1 MYQLNLLENPRKFL
15 KKLKDKKLLVDLS
28 HKIEELKY
36 NPFPANSKKLKEN
49 VGYRLRFGDY
59 RILYT
64 VDTKREIVEIYK
76 IGHRKDIYK
85 Y

>member
-1 MYQLNLLENPRKFL
+1 MYQLNLLEEPRKFL
-15 KKLKDKKLLVDLS
+15 KKLKDRKLLLNLC

-49 VGYRLRFGDY
+49 LGYRIRIGDY

-64 VDTKREIVEIYK
+64 VDKIVQVIEIYK
-76 IGHRKDIYK
+76 IGHRKDVYR
-85 Y
+85 

>member
-15 KKLKDKKLLVDLS
+15 KNLRDKKLLLNLS

-36 NPFPANSKKLKEN
+36 NPFPLNSKKLKDN
-49 VGYRLRFGDY
+49 LGYRLRIGDH

-64 VDTKREIVEIYK
+64 VDKTVQIIEIYK
-76 IGHRKDIYK
+76 IGHRRDIYK
-85 Y
+85 

>member
-15 KKLKDKKLLVDLS
+15 RKLKDKKLLVDLS

-36 NPFPANSKKLKEN
+36 NPLPINSKKLKEN

-64 VDTKREIVEIYK
+64 VDTKKEIVEIYK
-76 IGHRKDIYK
+76 IGNRKDIYK
-85 Y
+85 

>member
-15 KKLKDKKLLVDLS
+15 KNLRDKKLLLNLS

-36 NPFPANSKKLKEN
+36 NPFPPNSKKLKDN
-49 VGYRLRFGDY
+49 LGYRLRIGDY

-64 VDTKREIVEIYK
+64 VDKTVQIIEIYK
-76 IGHRKDIYK
+76 IGHRRDIYK
-85 Y
+85 

>member
-1 MYQLNLLENPRKFL
+1 MYQLNLLEAPRKFL
-15 KKLKDKKLLVDLS
+15 KNLRDKKLLLTLS

-36 NPFPANSKKLKEN
+36 NPFPVGSKKLKGYL
-49 VGYRLRFGDY
+49 GYRLRVGDY

-64 VDTKREIVEIYK
+64 VDSIVQIIEVYK

-85 Y
+85 